1 MVEDDDL
8 ARRALLRSILR
19 VRNLRVRQREGLDSR
34 PGAFLFRNDVCGCV
48 HYPGRGS
55 RGSACDAAS
64 TDGPGTE
71 FALAVDADFAH
82 LPLAQRTSLCRRSR
96 RNGSTS
102 FRCRADD
109 QWLIER
115 VLRAVMAV
123 GRSSPAPPRE
133 LVPPTRKRWLP
144 GD

>member
-19 VRNLRVRQREGLDSR
+19 VRNLRVRQREGLDSG
-34 PGAFLFRNDVCGCV
+34 PSAFLFWDDVCRCV

-55 RGSACDAAS
+55 RGSTCDAAS
-64 TDGPGTE
+64 PDGPGVE
-71 FALAVDADFAH
+71 SALAVDADFAH
-82 LPLAQRTSLCRRSR
+82 LPLAQRASLCRRGR
-96 RNGSTS
+96 RNDSTS

-115 VLRAVMAV
+115 ILPAAMAV
-123 GRSSPAPPRE
+123 
-133 LVPPTRKRWLP
+133 
-144 GD
+144 